1 MKKATKR
8 IPVLMQI
15 EHPITGNIHTREI
28 LTKNIDEYLKK
39 YNGPNIYGTKWTMIP
54 FNKYRV
60 WLEDS
65 VEPEGGYWWYCFEDA
80 RGYLRQEKYVYK
92 NTDELDTLQQYIEWG
107 YKIEKL

>member
-1 MKKATKR
+1 MNRYR
-8 IPVLMQI
+8 I
-15 EHPITGNIHTREI
+15 
-28 LTKNIDEYLKK
+28 
-39 YNGPNIYGTKWTMIP
+39 
-54 FNKYRV
+54 

-80 RGYLRQEKYVYK
+80 RGYLRQEEYVYK